1 MHSFFYKKCTKLVPA
16 SVSDRHTYSTAL
28 LRALYHNLWALVIL
42 LLYEQYFLSV
52 LFLSLL
58 MWGNC
63 KSCSC
68 QAVSY
73 ISRPVSRLFRSL
85 LPGLGGKKYII
96 NADQSKTPASGTNK
110 VKLSSVHT
118 LKSCYALFCASARF
132 LFSLSSFWR
141 LTKETN
147 LNTTINL

>member
-1 MHSFFYKKCTKLVPA
+1 MHKT
-16 SVSDRHTYSTAL
+16 R
-28 LRALYHNLWALVIL
+28 LRACLTDIHTLQPCCERFITSSELWLF
-42 LLYEQYFLSV
+42 YFFIRAVFSKWASV

-63 KSCSC
+63 KSGSC

-110 VKLSSVHT
+110 VKLSSVHS
-118 LKSCYALFCASARF
+118 LKNCYALFCASARF

-147 LNTTINL
+147 LNTSINI